1 MRFRKLQSFNAAAL
15 AATTSTL
22 LRRPGL
28 LLPHVSIK
36 HVSRLD
42 VDALRAAGV
51 GGLVLDKDNTL
62 TPPYLDAE
70 PDADV
75 AALLSRARAAFGA
88 DKVVVLSNSAGSGD
102 DVDFEAAA
110 ASEKALGLPVVRR
123 PSGDG
128 ISRIWR
134 CYVLQEDVETSR
146 DPAAATDLEFP
157 WRRVAAPPR
166 PRTWIFL
173 GDESRHRPGGSSDQR
188 CKSIPKR
195 SSSRRTRLTQVRH
208 PTAQK
213 PTCPP
218 ELLDALDAPDLKRVA
233 VVGDRVA
240 TDVLLA
246 NLHGAVS
253 ARRPSGH
260 VGPGFLHPSRSVD
273 GSRRR
278 RGDDVDS
285 PWTSR
290 GDAAATTRIVRGEGA
305 APRRGRRG

>member
-75 AALLSRARAAFGA
+75 AALLSRARAAFGD

-110 ASEKALGLPVVRR
+110 ASEKALGLPVVR
-123 PSGDG
+123 
-128 ISRIWR
+128 
-134 CYVLQEDVETSR
+134 
-146 DPAAATDLEFP
+146 
-157 WRRVAAPPR
+157 
-166 PRTWIFL
+166 
-173 GDESRHRPGGSSDQR
+173 
-188 CKSIPKR
+188 
-195 SSSRRTRLTQVRH
+195 H

-213 PTCPP
+213 PKCPP
-218 ELLDALDAPDLKRVA
+218 ELLEALDAPDLKHVA

-253 ARRPSGH
+253 VHVRPIS
-260 VGPGFLHPSRSVD
+260 P
-273 GSRRR
+273 
-278 RGDDVDS
+278 RGDQ
-285 PWTSR
+285 PF
-290 GDAAATTRIVRGEGA
+290 AAACRWLENRVLLPVLRLCGARPPRHDALLDLVHTQEGA
-305 APRRGRRG
+305 FQRWD